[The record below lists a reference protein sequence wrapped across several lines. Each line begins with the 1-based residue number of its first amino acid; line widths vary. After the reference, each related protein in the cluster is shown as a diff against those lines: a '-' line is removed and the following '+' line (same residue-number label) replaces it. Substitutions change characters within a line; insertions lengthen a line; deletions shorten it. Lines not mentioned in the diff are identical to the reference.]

1 MKKWKKILISLI
13 TVFVLAILPAES
25 AILPGT
31 VCVTEAAPR
40 ISSSK
45 LTMIKGQSRTL
56 KITGLKKGQKITW
69 KSSNSKIV
77 AVNKAGKLQAKAKG
91 SATITGTVSKR
102 KYTCKVTVH
111 APKLNKTA
119 VTLKV
124 GQTYQLKLN
133 GTNQK
138 ITWKSSNSKIVT
150 VNKAGKLFAKSAGNA
165 TITAQINGIR
175 FVCKVKIQKK
185 AAPAKPAPTAAP
197 AKPAP
202 TAAPA
207 KPTPTA
213 APAKPTPTAAPKPGI
228 KLKNHILSKGKK
240 ASDGSVK
247 IELNTHD
254 ESKKI
259 DMDLGGLGSS
269 SSSMQVSVDEYRSI
283 TYIPKNNSFKFYFRF
298 SSHDDLKSDITLT
311 FPMNSTA
318 ASLNFYF
325 YMSILPDDES
335 GTLIATMSSSAP
347 LSAIRNES
355 SNLSFHFQKLTNPYE
370 VLTQKDAS
378 ELANDTL
385 DMAVPY
391 WTDLLKGS
399 GITLR
404 SLGFS
409 TTK

>member
-1 MKKWKKILISLI
+1 M
-13 TVFVLAILPAES
+13 TVFVLAMLPAES
-25 AILPGT
+25 AIPSGT

-69 KSSNSKIV
+69 KSSNSKMV
-77 AVNKAGKLQAKAKG
+77 TVNKTGKLQAKAKG

-102 KYTCKVTVH
+102 KYTCKVTVQ

-124 GQTYQLKLN
+124 GQTYQLKLS

-150 VNKAGKLFAKSAGNA
+150 VNKTGKLFAKSAGNA
-165 TITAQINGIR
+165 TITAQVNGIR

-207 KPTPTA
+207 KPTPT
-213 APAKPTPTAAPKPGI
+213 TAPKPGI

-240 ASDGSVK
+240 ANDGSVK

-259 DMDLGGLGSS
+259 DMDLSGLGSS

-283 TYIPKNNSFKFYFRF
+283 TYIPKTNSFKFYFRF
-298 SSHDDLKSDITLT
+298 SSHDNLKSDITLT

-355 SNLSFHFQKLTNPYE
+355 SNLSFHFQKLTDPYE

-391 WTDLLKGS
+391 WADLLKGS

>member
-1 MKKWKKILISLI
+1 M
-13 TVFVLAILPAES
+13 TVFVLALLPAES
-25 AILPGT
+25 TILPGT

-40 ISSSK
+40 INSSK

-77 AVNKAGKLQAKAKG
+77 
-91 SATITGTVSKR
+91 
-102 KYTCKVTVH
+102 
-111 APKLNKTA
+111 
-119 VTLKV
+119 
-124 GQTYQLKLN
+124 
-133 GTNQK
+133 
-138 ITWKSSNSKIVT
+138 T
-150 VNKAGKLFAKSAGNA
+150 VNKTGKLFAKSAGNA
-165 TITAQINGIR
+165 TITAQVNGIR

-197 AKPAP
+197 AKPA
-202 TAAPA
+202 
-207 KPTPTA
+207 PTA

-259 DMDLGGLGSS
+259 DMDLGGLGS

-355 SNLSFHFQKLTNPYE
+355 SNLSFHFQKLTDPYE

-391 WTDLLKGS
+391 WADLLKGS

>member
-102 KYTCKVTVH
+102 KYTCKVTVQ
-111 APKLNKTA
+111 APKLNKTS
-119 VTLKV
+119 VTLKT
-124 GQTYQLKLN
+124 GQTYQLKLS

-150 VNKAGKLFAKSAGNA
+150 VNKTGKLFAKSAGNA
-165 TITAQINGIR
+165 TITAQVNGIR

-207 KPTPTA
+207 KPTPTV
-213 APAKPTPTAAPKPGI
+213 APKPGI

-254 ESKKI
+254 ESKK
-259 DMDLGGLGSS
+259 
-269 SSSMQVSVDEYRSI
+269 SI
-283 TYIPKNNSFKFYFRF
+283 WI
-298 SSHDDLKSDITLT
+298 
-311 FPMNSTA
+311 
-318 ASLNFYF
+318 
-325 YMSILPDDES
+325 
-335 GTLIATMSSSAP
+335 
-347 LSAIRNES
+347 
-355 SNLSFHFQKLTNPYE
+355 
-370 VLTQKDAS
+370 
-378 ELANDTL
+378 
-385 DMAVPY
+385 
-391 WTDLLKGS
+391 
-399 GITLR
+399 
-404 SLGFS
+404 
-409 TTK
+409 

>member
-77 AVNKAGKLQAKAKG
+77 AVNK
-91 SATITGTVSKR
+91 T
-102 KYTCKVTVH
+102 
-111 APKLNKTA
+111 
-119 VTLKV
+119 
-124 GQTYQLKLN
+124 
-133 GTNQK
+133 
-138 ITWKSSNSKIVT
+138 
-150 VNKAGKLFAKSAGNA
+150 GKLFAKSAGNA
-165 TITAQINGIR
+165 TITAQVNGIR

-207 KPTPTA
+207 KPTPTV
-213 APAKPTPTAAPKPGI
+213 APKPGI

-325 YMSILPDDES
+325 YISILPDDES

-355 SNLSFHFQKLTNPYE
+355 SNLSFHFQKLTDPYE
-370 VLTQKDAS
+370 ILTQKDAS

>member
-102 KYTCKVTVH
+102 KYTCKVTVQ
-111 APKLNKTA
+111 APKLNKTS
-119 VTLKV
+119 VTLKT
-124 GQTYQLKLN
+124 GQTYQLKLS

-150 VNKAGKLFAKSAGNA
+150 VNKTGKLFAKSAGNA
-165 TITAQINGIR
+165 TITAQVNGIR

-207 KPTPTA
+207 KPTPTV
-213 APAKPTPTAAPKPGI
+213 APKPGI

-355 SNLSFHFQKLTNPYE
+355 SNLSFHFQKLTDPYE

>member
-1 MKKWKKILISLI
+1 MKKWRKILISLM
-13 TVFVLAILPAES
+13 TVFVLSILPAES
-25 AILPGT
+25 TILPGT

-45 LTMIKGQSRTL
+45 LTIIKGQSRTL

-102 KYTCKVTVH
+102 KYTCKVTVQ
-111 APKLNKTA
+111 APKLNKTS
-119 VTLKV
+119 VTLKT
-124 GQTYQLKLN
+124 GQTYQLKLS

-150 VNKAGKLFAKSAGNA
+150 VNKTGKLFAKSAGNA
-165 TITAQINGIR
+165 TITAQVNGIR

-207 KPTPTA
+207 KPTPTV
-213 APAKPTPTAAPKPGI
+213 APKPGI

-259 DMDLGGLGSS
+259 DMDLGGLGS

-355 SNLSFHFQKLTNPYE
+355 SNLSFHFQKLTDPYE

>member
-1 MKKWKKILISLI
+1 MKKWKKILISLM
-13 TVFVLAILPAES
+13 TVFVLALLPAES
-25 AILPGT
+25 TILPGT
-31 VCVTEAAPR
+31 VCITEAAPR

-45 LTMIKGQSRTL
+45 LTIIKGQSRTL

-77 AVNKAGKLQAKAKG
+77 TVNKAGRLQAKAKG
-91 SATITGTVSKR
+91 SATITGTFSKR
-102 KYTCKVTVH
+102 KYTCKVTVQ
-111 APKLNKTA
+111 APKLNKTS

-124 GQTYQLKLN
+124 GQTYQLKLS
-133 GTNQK
+133 GTNQN

-165 TITAQINGIR
+165 TITAQVNGIR

-185 AAPAKPAPTAAP
+185 AAPAKPAPTTAP

-202 TAAPA
+202 TTAPA
-207 KPTPTA
+207 KPTPT
-213 APAKPTPTAAPKPGI
+213 TAPKPGI

-269 SSSMQVSVDEYRSI
+269 SSMQVSVDEYRSI
-283 TYIPKNNSFKFYFRF
+283 TYIPKTNSFKFYFRF

-355 SNLSFHFQKLTNPYE
+355 SNLSFHFQKLTDPYE

-385 DMAVPY
+385 DMAIPY
-391 WTDLLKGS
+391 WADLLKGS

>member
-13 TVFVLAILPAES
+13 TVFVLAILPSES

-77 AVNKAGKLQAKAKG
+77 
-91 SATITGTVSKR
+91 
-102 KYTCKVTVH
+102 
-111 APKLNKTA
+111 
-119 VTLKV
+119 
-124 GQTYQLKLN
+124 
-133 GTNQK
+133 
-138 ITWKSSNSKIVT
+138 T
-150 VNKAGKLFAKSAGNA
+150 VNKTGKLFAKSAGNA
-165 TITAQINGIR
+165 TITAQVNGIR

-207 KPTPTA
+207 KPTPTV
-213 APAKPTPTAAPKPGI
+213 APKPGI

-355 SNLSFHFQKLTNPYE
+355 SNLSFHFQKLTDPYE
-370 VLTQKDAS
+370 ILTQKDAS

-391 WTDLLKGS
+391 WADLLKGS
-399 GITLR
+399 SITLR

>member
-1 MKKWKKILISLI
+1 MKKWEKILISLI
-13 TVFVLAILPAES
+13 TVFVLTMLSAES
-25 AILPGT
+25 AILPST

-77 AVNKAGKLQAKAKG
+77 
-91 SATITGTVSKR
+91 TI
-102 KYTCKVTVH
+102 
-111 APKLNKTA
+111 NKT
-119 VTLKV
+119 
-124 GQTYQLKLN
+124 
-133 GTNQK
+133 
-138 ITWKSSNSKIVT
+138 
-150 VNKAGKLFAKSAGNA
+150 GKLFAKSAGNA
-165 TITAQINGIR
+165 TITAQVNGIR

-207 KPTPTA
+207 KPTPTV
-213 APAKPTPTAAPKPGI
+213 APKPGI

-325 YMSILPDDES
+325 YISILPDDES

-355 SNLSFHFQKLTNPYE
+355 SNLSFHFQKLTDPYE
-370 VLTQKDAS
+370 ILTQKDAS

>member
-1 MKKWKKILISLI
+1 M
-13 TVFVLAILPAES
+13 TVFVLAMLPAES

-102 KYTCKVTVH
+102 RYTCKVTVQ

-124 GQTYQLKLN
+124 GQTYQLKLS

-150 VNKAGKLFAKSAGNA
+150 VNKAGKLIAKSAGNA
-165 TITAQINGIR
+165 TVTAQVNGIR

-207 KPTPTA
+207 KPTPT
-213 APAKPTPTAAPKPGI
+213 TAPKPGI

-254 ESKKI
+254 ESKKV

-283 TYIPKNNSFKFYFRF
+283 TYIPKTNSFKFYFRF
-298 SSHDDLKSDITLT
+298 SSHDTLKSDITLT

-355 SNLSFHFQKLTNPYE
+355 SNLSFHFQKLTDPYE

-378 ELANDTL
+378 EIANDTL
-385 DMAVPY
+385 DMAIPY
-391 WTDLLKGS
+391 WADLLKGS

>member
-1 MKKWKKILISLI
+1 MKKWKKILISLM
-13 TVFVLAILPAES
+13 TVFVLAMLPAES
-25 AILPGT
+25 AIPAGT
-31 VCVTEAAPR
+31 ICVAEASPR

-102 KYTCKVTVH
+102 KYTCKVTVQ

-124 GQTYQLKLN
+124 GQTYQLKLS

-150 VNKAGKLFAKSAGNA
+150 VNKAGKLSARSAGNA
-165 TITAQINGIR
+165 TVTAQVNGIR

-185 AAPAKPAPTAAP
+185 AAPAKPTPT
-197 AKPAP
+197 KPAP

-207 KPTPTA
+207 KPTPTKP
-213 APAKPTPTAAPKPGI
+213 APTSSPKPGP

-240 ASDGSVK
+240 ANDGSVK

-269 SSSMQVSVDEYRSI
+269 SSMQVSVDEYRSI
-283 TYIPKNNSFKFYFRF
+283 SYIPKTNSFKFYYRF
-298 SSHDDLKSDITLT
+298 SSHNDLKNDITLT

-347 LSAIRNES
+347 LSAIKNES
-355 SNLSFHFQKLTNPYE
+355 SNLSFHFQKLTDPYE

-378 ELANDTL
+378 EIANDTL
-385 DMAVPY
+385 DMAIPY
-391 WTDLLKGS
+391 WADLLKGS

>member
-13 TVFVLAILPAES
+13 TVFVLAMLPAES

-56 KITGLKKGQKITW
+56 KITGLKKGQKISW

-102 KYTCKVTVH
+102 KYTCKVTVQ

-124 GQTYQLKLN
+124 GQTYQLKLS

-150 VNKAGKLFAKSAGNA
+150 VNKAGRLSARSAGNA
-165 TITAQINGIR
+165 TVTAQVNGIR

-207 KPTPTA
+207 KPTPT
-213 APAKPTPTAAPKPGI
+213 TAPKPGI

-254 ESKKI
+254 ESKKV

-283 TYIPKNNSFKFYFRF
+283 TYIPKTNSFKFYFRF

-355 SNLSFHFQKLTNPYE
+355 SNLSFHFQKLTDPYE

-378 ELANDTL
+378 EIANDTL
-385 DMAVPY
+385 DMAIPY

>member
-1 MKKWKKILISLI
+1 MKKWKKILISLM
-13 TVFVLAILPAES
+13 TVFVLAMLPAES
-25 AILPGT
+25 AIPAGT

-77 AVNKAGKLQAKAKG
+77 TVNKAGKLQAKAKG

-102 KYTCKVTVH
+102 KYTCKVTVQV
-111 APKLNKTA
+111 PKLNKTS
-119 VTLKV
+119 VTLKA
-124 GQTYQLKLN
+124 GQTYQLKLS

-138 ITWKSSNSKIVT
+138 ITWKSSSPKLVT
-150 VNKAGKLFAKSAGNA
+150 VSASGKLSAKSAGNA
-165 TITAQINGIR
+165 TVTAQVNGIR

-185 AAPAKPAPTAAP
+185 ATPTKPAPTV
-197 AKPAP
+197 
-202 TAAPA
+202 APA

-213 APAKPTPTAAPKPGI
+213 APAKPTPTTAPKPGI

-240 ASDGSVK
+240 DSDGSVK

-259 DMDLGGLGSS
+259 DMDLGGLDS

-283 TYIPKNNSFKFYFRF
+283 TYIPKTNSFKFYFRF

-355 SNLSFHFQKLTNPYE
+355 SNLSFHFQKLTDPYE
-370 VLTQKDAS
+370 ILTQKDAS

-385 DMAVPY
+385 DMAIPY
-391 WTDLLKGS
+391 WADLLKGS

>member
-13 TVFVLAILPAES
+13 TVFVLAMLPAES

-77 AVNKAGKLQAKAKG
+77 TVNKAGKLQAKAKG

-102 KYTCKVTVH
+102 KYTCKVTVQ
-111 APKLNKTA
+111 APKLNKTSI
-119 VTLKV
+119 TLKV
-124 GQTYQLKLN
+124 GQTYQLKLS

-165 TITAQINGIR
+165 TITAQVNGIR

-197 AKPAP
+197 AKPA
-202 TAAPA
+202 
-207 KPTPTA
+207 PTA

-259 DMDLGGLGSS
+259 DMDLGGLGS

-355 SNLSFHFQKLTNPYE
+355 SNLSFHFQKLTDPYE

-391 WTDLLKGS
+391 WADLLKGS

>member
-13 TVFVLAILPAES
+13 TVFVLAMLPAES

-77 AVNKAGKLQAKAKG
+77 AVNK
-91 SATITGTVSKR
+91 T
-102 KYTCKVTVH
+102 
-111 APKLNKTA
+111 
-119 VTLKV
+119 
-124 GQTYQLKLN
+124 
-133 GTNQK
+133 
-138 ITWKSSNSKIVT
+138 
-150 VNKAGKLFAKSAGNA
+150 GKLFAKSAGNA
-165 TITAQINGIR
+165 TITAQVNGIR

-207 KPTPTA
+207 KPTPTV
-213 APAKPTPTAAPKPGI
+213 APKPGI

-325 YMSILPDDES
+325 YISILPDDES

-355 SNLSFHFQKLTNPYE
+355 SNLSFHFQKLTDPYE
-370 VLTQKDAS
+370 ILTQKDAS

>member
-31 VCVTEAAPR
+31 VCVTEAVPR

-56 KITGLKKGQKITW
+56 KITVLKKGQKITW

-77 AVNKAGKLQAKAKG
+77 TVNKAGKLQAKAKG

-124 GQTYQLKLN
+124 GQTYQLKLS

-165 TITAQINGIR
+165 TITAQVNGIR

-185 AAPAKPAPTAAP
+185 AAPAKPAPTATP
-197 AKPAP
+197 AKPA
-202 TAAPA
+202 
-207 KPTPTA
+207 PTA

-355 SNLSFHFQKLTNPYE
+355 SNLSFHFQKLTDPYE

-378 ELANDTL
+378 DLANDTL

-391 WTDLLKGS
+391 WADLLKGS

>member
-45 LTMIKGQSRTL
+45 LTMIKGQSRSL

-102 KYTCKVTVH
+102 KYTCKVTVQ
-111 APKLNKTA
+111 APKLNKTS
-119 VTLKV
+119 VTLKT
-124 GQTYQLKLN
+124 GQTYQLKLS

-150 VNKAGKLFAKSAGNA
+150 VNKTGKLFAKSAGNA
-165 TITAQINGIR
+165 TITAQVNGIR

-207 KPTPTA
+207 KPTPTV
-213 APAKPTPTAAPKPGI
+213 APKPGI

-325 YMSILPDDES
+325 YISILPDDES

-355 SNLSFHFQKLTNPYE
+355 SNLSFHFQKLTDPYE
-370 VLTQKDAS
+370 ILTQKDAS

-391 WTDLLKGS
+391 WADLLKGS
-399 GITLR
+399 SITLR

>member
-77 AVNKAGKLQAKAKG
+77 
-91 SATITGTVSKR
+91 
-102 KYTCKVTVH
+102 
-111 APKLNKTA
+111 
-119 VTLKV
+119 
-124 GQTYQLKLN
+124 
-133 GTNQK
+133 
-138 ITWKSSNSKIVT
+138 T

-165 TITAQINGIR
+165 TITAQVNGIR

-185 AAPAKPAPTAAP
+185 
-197 AKPAP
+197 
-202 TAAPA
+202 
-207 KPTPTA
+207 A

-355 SNLSFHFQKLTNPYE
+355 SNLSFHFQKLTDPYE

>member
-1 MKKWKKILISLI
+1 MKKWKKILISLM
-13 TVFVLAILPAES
+13 TVFVLAMLPAES

-45 LTMIKGQSRTL
+45 LTMIKGQRRTL

-102 KYTCKVTVH
+102 KYTCKVTVQ

-124 GQTYQLKLN
+124 GQTYQLKLS

-150 VNKAGKLFAKSAGNA
+150 VNKAGKLSARSAGNA
-165 TITAQINGIR
+165 TVTAQVNGIR

-185 AAPAKPAPTAAP
+185 AVPAKPAPTATP

-207 KPTPTA
+207 KPTPT
-213 APAKPTPTAAPKPGI
+213 TAPKPGI

-240 ASDGSVK
+240 DSDGSVK

-283 TYIPKNNSFKFYFRF
+283 TYIPKTNSFKFYFRF

-355 SNLSFHFQKLTNPYE
+355 SNLSFHFQKLTDPYE

-378 ELANDTL
+378 EIANDTL
-385 DMAVPY
+385 DMAIPY
-391 WTDLLKGS
+391 WADLLKGS

>member
-77 AVNKAGKLQAKAKG
+77 TVNKAGKLQAKAKG

-102 KYTCKVTVH
+102 KYTCKVTVQ
-111 APKLNKTA
+111 APKLNKTS
-119 VTLKV
+119 VTLKT
-124 GQTYQLKLN
+124 GQTYQLKLS

-150 VNKAGKLFAKSAGNA
+150 VNKTGKLFAKSAGNA
-165 TITAQINGIR
+165 TITAQVNGIR

-197 AKPAP
+197 AKP
-202 TAAPA
+202 
-207 KPTPTA
+207 TPTA
-213 APAKPTPTAAPKPGI
+213 APAKPTPTVAPKPGI
-228 KLKNHILSKGKK
+228 KLKSHILSKGKK
-240 ASDGSVK
+240 ASDGNVK

-355 SNLSFHFQKLTNPYE
+355 SNLSFHFQKLTDPYE
-370 VLTQKDAS
+370 ILTQKDAS

>member
-77 AVNKAGKLQAKAKG
+77 TVNIAGKLQAKAIG

-102 KYTCKVTVH
+102 KYTCKVTVQ
-111 APKLNKTA
+111 APKLNKTSI
-119 VTLKV
+119 TLKV
-124 GQTYQLKLN
+124 GQTYQLKLS

-165 TITAQINGIR
+165 TITAQVNGIR

-185 AAPAKPAPTAAP
+185 AAPAKP
-197 AKPAP
+197 
-202 TAAPA
+202 
-207 KPTPTA
+207 TPTV
-213 APAKPTPTAAPKPGI
+213 APKPGI

-259 DMDLGGLGSS
+259 DMDLGGLGS

-335 GTLIATMSSSAP
+335 GKLNATMSSSAT
-347 LSAIRNES
+347 LSAIR
-355 SNLSFHFQKLTNPYE
+355 K
-370 VLTQKDAS
+370 
-378 ELANDTL
+378 
-385 DMAVPY
+385 
-391 WTDLLKGS
+391 
-399 GITLR
+399 
-404 SLGFS
+404 
-409 TTK
+409 

>member
-1 MKKWKKILISLI
+1 M
-13 TVFVLAILPAES
+13 TVFVLALLPAES
-25 AILPGT
+25 TILPGT
-31 VCVTEAAPR
+31 VCITEAAPR

-69 KSSNSKIV
+69 KSSNSKII

-102 KYTCKVTVH
+102 KYTCKVTVQ
-111 APKLNKTA
+111 APKLNKTS
-119 VTLKV
+119 VTLKA
-124 GQTYQLKLN
+124 GQSYQLKLI

-150 VNKAGKLFAKSAGNA
+150 VNKAGKLSARSAGNA
-165 TITAQINGIR
+165 TVTAQVNGIR

-185 AAPAKPAPTAAP
+185 AVPAKPAPTAAP

-207 KPTPTA
+207 KPTPT
-213 APAKPTPTAAPKPGI
+213 TAPKPGI

-240 ASDGSVK
+240 DSDGSVK

-283 TYIPKNNSFKFYFRF
+283 TYIPKTNSFKFYFRF

-355 SNLSFHFQKLTNPYE
+355 SNLSFHFQKLTDPYE
-370 VLTQKDAS
+370 ILTQKDAS
-378 ELANDTL
+378 EIANDTL
-385 DMAVPY
+385 DMAIPY
-391 WTDLLKGS
+391 WADLLKGS

-409 TTK
+409 TTR

>member
-1 MKKWKKILISLI
+1 MKKWKKILISLM
-13 TVFVLAILPAES
+13 TVFVLAMLPAES
-25 AILPGT
+25 AIPAGT
-31 VCVTEAAPR
+31 VCVAEAAPR

-102 KYTCKVTVH
+102 RYTCKVTVQ

-124 GQTYQLKLN
+124 GQTYQLKLS

-150 VNKAGKLFAKSAGNA
+150 VNKAGKLIAKSAGNA
-165 TITAQINGIR
+165 TVTAQVNGIR

-207 KPTPTA
+207 KPTPT
-213 APAKPTPTAAPKPGI
+213 TAPKPGI

-254 ESKKI
+254 ESKKV

-298 SSHDDLKSDITLT
+298 SSHDNLKSDITLT

-355 SNLSFHFQKLTNPYE
+355 SNLSFHFQKLTDPYE

-378 ELANDTL
+378 EIANDTL
-385 DMAVPY
+385 DMAIPY
-391 WTDLLKGS
+391 WADLLNGS

>member
-1 MKKWKKILISLI
+1 MKKWKKILISLM
-13 TVFVLAILPAES
+13 TVFVLAMLPAES

-102 KYTCKVTVH
+102 KYTCKVTVQ

-124 GQTYQLKLN
+124 GQTYQLKLS

-150 VNKAGKLFAKSAGNA
+150 VNKAGKLSTRSAGNA
-165 TITAQINGIR
+165 TVTAQVNGIR

-197 AKPAP
+197 SKPAP

-207 KPTPTA
+207 KPTPT
-213 APAKPTPTAAPKPGI
+213 TAPKPGI

-240 ASDGSVK
+240 DSDGSVK

-283 TYIPKNNSFKFYFRF
+283 TYIPKTNSFKFYFRF

-335 GTLIATMSSSAP
+335 GTLIATMSNSAP

-355 SNLSFHFQKLTNPYE
+355 SNLSFHFQKLTDPYE

-378 ELANDTL
+378 EIANDTL
-385 DMAVPY
+385 DMAIPY
-391 WTDLLKGS
+391 WTDLLNGS

>member
-13 TVFVLAILPAES
+13 TVFVLAMLPAES

-56 KITGLKKGQKITW
+56 KITGLKKGQKISW

-102 KYTCKVTVH
+102 KYTCKVTVQ

-150 VNKAGKLFAKSAGNA
+150 VNKAGRLSARSAGNA
-165 TITAQINGIR
+165 TVTAQVNGIR

-207 KPTPTA
+207 KPTPT
-213 APAKPTPTAAPKPGI
+213 TAPKPGI

-259 DMDLGGLGSS
+259 DMDLGGLGS

-355 SNLSFHFQKLTNPYE
+355 SNLSFHFQKLTDPYE

-391 WTDLLKGS
+391 WADLLKGS

>member
-77 AVNKAGKLQAKAKG
+77 
-91 SATITGTVSKR
+91 
-102 KYTCKVTVH
+102 
-111 APKLNKTA
+111 
-119 VTLKV
+119 
-124 GQTYQLKLN
+124 
-133 GTNQK
+133 
-138 ITWKSSNSKIVT
+138 T

-165 TITAQINGIR
+165 TVTAQVNGIR

-185 AAPAKPAPTAAP
+185 ATPAKPAPT
-197 AKPAP
+197 
-202 TAAPA
+202 TAPA

-213 APAKPTPTAAPKPGI
+213 APAKPTPTTAPKPSI

-259 DMDLGGLGSS
+259 DMDLGGLGS

-355 SNLSFHFQKLTNPYE
+355 SNLSFHFQKLTDPYE

-385 DMAVPY
+385 DMAIPY
-391 WTDLLKGS
+391 WADLLKGS